1 MSAVDPRA
9 EPLPVSGLRVRL
21 RAVPAATWARLG
33 LAALS
38 LGALTGF
45 LVYPT
50 YPNYDSYYAM
60 LWGHEALHLH
70 TPSFEAYRA
79 PTEHPLA
86 VAVGGLL
93 SLLGIG
99 GDRVWVAL
107 TVVSFVVLV
116 VGIYRLGRIAFTPL
130 VGGIAAALV
139 CSRLDFPFLAARGYI
154 DIPYLAIVVWAA
166 VLEVRTPRRGTPVFL
181 LLAAAGLL
189 RPEAWVLVGLY
200 WLWCARG
207 VSWVQRA
214 RYLALAAVGPVVWT
228 VVDTLVTGDPLFS
241 LHSTSGLAEEL
252 GRQKALSD
260 VPGTMWTYLVGLDKL
275 PVLLGGLAGVALAA
289 WLVPRR
295 AALPAAI
302 LVAGIGTFVMV
313 GVAGLS
319 VIDRYLLVPSLM
331 LMVFAAV
338 ALGGWSMLRAGSV
351 ARRVWAVAALAL
363 VAYGAVF
370 TGLRVRPATFRNELT
385 FRGDAHAALSALL
398 DEPAVRAGLRC
409 GPVSVPNHKLI
420 PDTRWLLHADAD
432 EVLARSQARTRA
444 QHGDRRL
451 QARLSEGVAIY
462 VTGIA
467 LFRQGITDPTDN
479 PLDQVPAAGF
489 HRVAGSRYYAAY
501 VRC

>member
-1 MSAVDPRA
+1 MSAADPVA

-21 RAVPAATWARLG
+21 ARVPAATWARIG
-33 LAALS
+33 LAVLC
-38 LGALTGF
+38 LGALAGF
-45 LVYPT
+45 LLYPT

-93 SLLGIG
+93 SLLGTG
-99 GDRVWVAL
+99 GDRVWIALMVA
-107 TVVSFVVLV
+107 SFVVLV

-166 VLEVRTPRRGTPVFL
+166 VLEVQRPRRGTPVFL
-181 LLAAAGLL
+181 LLAAAGLI
-189 RPEAWVLVGLY
+189 RPEAWVLLGLY
-200 WLWCARG
+200 WLWCALG
-207 VSWVQRA
+207 ASWATRA
-214 RYLALAAVGPVVWT
+214 RTLALAAVAPLVWT
-228 VVDTLVTGDPLFS
+228 GVDAAVTGDPLFS

-252 GRQKALSD
+252 GRQKPLSE

-275 PVLLGGLAGVALAA
+275 PVLLGGIAGLALAV
-289 WLVPRR
+289 WFVPRR
-295 AALPAAI
+295 AAMPAA
-302 LVAGIGTFVMV
+302 LLGAGIGTFLMV

-319 VIDRYLLVPSLM
+319 VIDRYLLVPSLVV
-331 LMVFAAV
+331 MVFAAV
-338 ALGGWSMLRAGSV
+338 ALGGWSMLQPGRM
-351 ARRVWAVAALAL
+351 RRVWAIAALAL
-363 VAYGAVF
+363 VIYGAVF
-370 TGLRVRPATFRNELT
+370 TALRVRPSTFRNELT
-385 FRGDAHAALSALL
+385 FRGDAHAALSKLL
-398 DEPAVRAGLRC
+398 DKPQVRAGFRC

-420 PDTRWLLHADAD
+420 PDIRWLLDFPADR
-432 EVLARSQARTRA
+432 VLARSQARARA
-444 QHGDRRL
+444 LKGDHALEAKLRH
-451 QARLSEGVAIY
+451 GVAIY
-462 VTGIA
+462 TTGIA

-489 HRVAGSRYYAAY
+489 ERVATTRYYAAY
-501 VRC
+501 LRC